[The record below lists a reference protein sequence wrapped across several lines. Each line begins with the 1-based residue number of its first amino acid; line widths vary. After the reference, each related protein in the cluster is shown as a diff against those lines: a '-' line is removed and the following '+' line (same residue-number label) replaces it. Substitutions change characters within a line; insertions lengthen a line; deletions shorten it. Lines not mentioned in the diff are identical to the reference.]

1 MRYLFIILFSF
12 LSTRTFSQ
20 DIYARV
26 QIAAPLLQNT
36 NERTLDA
43 LSLSISDF
51 LNTRKW
57 SSNNFQVSERIECN
71 FIITITEWDGS
82 SSFKA
87 EAQIQSSRPI
97 FGTSYNSTVFNIND
111 KDFDF
116 IYSEGQAVEFSDQ
129 NYINNLSSLLAFYA
143 YVIVGMDYDTFS
155 KFGGTD
161 YYNKAQVVLNN
172 TQSSPNKG
180 WKAFENL
187 KNRFWLIENL
197 QNRAYNPIRETLY
210 TYHRQGLDVMSDN
223 LTKGRKAII
232 STLSQLQKIDK
243 QKQGSILN
251 QLFFTAKADEFV
263 NVLRSADPQ
272 DKVKAYNTLSE
283 IDPTNASKYE
293 SLKKVK

>member
-1 MRYLFIILFSF
+1 MRYLFIIIFSF

-180 WKAFENL
+180 WNAFENL

>member
-1 MRYLFIILFSF
+1 MRYLFIILFT
-12 LSTRTFSQ
+12 LLATRTFSQ

-57 SSNNFQVSERIECN
+57 SSKNFQVSERIECN

-180 WKAFENL
+180 WNAFENL

-243 QKQGSILN
+243 QKQGAILN

>member
-1 MRYLFIILFSF
+1 MRYLFIILFT
-12 LSTRTFSQ
+12 LLATRTFSQ